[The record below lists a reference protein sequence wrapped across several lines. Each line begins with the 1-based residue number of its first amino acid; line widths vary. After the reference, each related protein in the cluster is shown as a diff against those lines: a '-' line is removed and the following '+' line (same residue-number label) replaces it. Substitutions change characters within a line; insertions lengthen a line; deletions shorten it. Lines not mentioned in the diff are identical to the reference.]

1 MSKSPAPASP
11 PLRATRA
18 ALNRPAPPPSSPA
31 PLPCCR
37 RRGLPEARAALQ
49 DGSGGTSRSFRGGFR
64 ERGSCTKK
72 LRRRVTQRRRGA
84 PNPATRWADPAIPWL
99 DLRGAALHRL
109 GRRRPLRRPVWSS
122 GTADCPARGRGL
134 GRASAVWLRAALA
147 GGVRP
152 LEVVSCGGQRV
163 PGGGVVLQL
172 GRRVVRTVT
181 TAVGCSLCV
190 YAMEAW
196 LGLRQPGRAT
206 LEGSFCSGGVVPRPR
221 CHLIGVAMAV
231 MPAPAPCACIKVGLL
246 WAKALASFMLA
257 EWRRRPWMSSS
268 LWRASF
274 RSYDFAA
281 RGLWVKTL
289 SSFWTSDDGAIGS
302 FPPWRH
308 RL

>member
-1 MSKSPAPASP
+1 MSKSPAPVSP

-181 TAVGCSLCV
+181 AAVGCSLCH
-190 YAMEAW
+190 
-196 LGLRQPGRAT
+196 
-206 LEGSFCSGGVVPRPR
+206 GGMV
-221 CHLIGVAMAV
+221 G
-231 MPAPAPCACIKVGLL
+231 APAAGTCDFGRKLLQWRCGSAAEMSLDWSGHGGDAGSCAMRVHQGWVALGESPCQLHVGGM
-246 WAKALASFMLA
+246 ATT
-257 EWRRRPWMSSS
+257 S
-268 LWRASF
+268 L
-274 RSYDFAA
+274 D
-281 RGLWVKTL
+281 VV
-289 SSFWTSDDGAIGS
+289 
-302 FPPWRH
+302 FPVEGVISE
-308 RL
+308 L